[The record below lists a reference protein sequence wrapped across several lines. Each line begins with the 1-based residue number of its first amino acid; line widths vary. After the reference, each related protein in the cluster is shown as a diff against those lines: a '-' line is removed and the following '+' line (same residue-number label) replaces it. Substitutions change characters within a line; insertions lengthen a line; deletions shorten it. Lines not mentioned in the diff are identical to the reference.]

1 MPDAEAAR
9 VPEHLVLYDG
19 ACGFC
24 SRTIQWIV
32 DADRRRLFHF
42 APLQGPTAAALR
54 ARHPDLPTDLDS
66 VIYVDRSGG
75 EERMFV
81 RADAAFRI
89 AERLG
94 GLPVWLRW
102 TSHLPRWLA
111 DLGYRAV
118 ARVRR
123 WLSRALA
130 PCPLPPPTARARF
143 LP

>member
-19 ACGFC
+19 TCGFC

-32 DADRRRLFHF
+32 EADRREQFHF
-42 APLQGPTAAALR
+42 APLQGPTAAAIR

-66 VIYVDRSGG
+66 VIYVDRSHGD
-75 EERMFV
+75 ERVFV
-81 RADAAFRI
+81 RSDAAFRI

-94 GLPVWLRW
+94 RLPFWLRW
-102 TSHLPRWLA
+102 STHLPRWLTE
-111 DLGYRAV
+111 LGYRAV
-118 ARVRR
+118 ARGRHR
-123 WLSRALA
+123 LSNALA

-143 LP
+143 LS